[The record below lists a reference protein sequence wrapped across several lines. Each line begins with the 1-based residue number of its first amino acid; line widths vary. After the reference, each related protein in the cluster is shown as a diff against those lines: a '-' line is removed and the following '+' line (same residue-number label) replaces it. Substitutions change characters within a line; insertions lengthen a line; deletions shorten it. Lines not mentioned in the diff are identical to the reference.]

1 MNLADILSYKLWA
14 VSEAVRCGHKAKKPL
29 GYENIQTERQLYASL
44 DVECILPVVALSS
57 TPYSNELFLK
67 IKF

>member
-1 MNLADILSYKLWA
+1 MDVKP
-14 VSEAVRCGHKAKKPL
+14 KKSL

-44 DVECILPVVALSS
+44 GVDCILPVVALSS